1 VVEWV
6 FEQVATQLGTGR
18 DPMTD
23 RPTPGDDQLQADVHL
38 AWMYALEADLGPGP
52 GAAPSPAV
60 RQRAEQASA
69 GWHASYARDLLY
81 DLDGDRERIA
91 AVARACRDGHPADG
105 EYATAA
111 RLADLALQVLQQA
124 EAKDRLAGR
133 QRLLDELAK
142 ARSSS
147 DVDKFIAWLKEMME
161 TCEVNRTQLGQH
173 LGAGAKERIDEDLS
187 GAYLPS
193 WGYVRSMYVGPIKKI
208 NEKIDREKLKEQL
221 RKGRELYD
229 TAAAKPSLPR
239 ASGDESFS
247 RVVAPIMAALSLP
260 AIVTLATS
268 TSPLG
273 LASKVALS
281 FLIMATGLFL
291 ASFQLTIGSLYVRLY
306 HWGAFRFLLSFAG
319 ILSMIVALVVLVVAV
334 AGDSWFIIVAIAV
347 LALGGATSILRI
359 GVYRGE
365 IMGVL
370 KKTGQWLRKTGHGLR
385 DS

>member
-1 VVEWV
+1 
-6 FEQVATQLGTGR
+6 
-18 DPMTD
+18 MTD
-23 RPTPGDDQLQADVHL
+23 PPAPGDDQLQADVHL
-38 AWMYALEADLGPGP
+38 AWMYALKADLGPGP

-60 RQRAEQASA
+60 RQWAEQASA

-91 AVARACRDGHPADG
+91 AVAWACRAEQAREIAAGHPADG

-111 RLADLALQVLQQA
+111 RLAYLALQVLQQA

-133 QRLLDELAK
+133 QRLLAELAK

-161 TCEVNRTQLGQH
+161 ACEVSRMQLGQH

-193 WGYVRSMYVGPIKKI
+193 WGYVRSTYVGPIKKI
-208 NEKIDREKLKEQL
+208 NEKIDREMIKEQL
-221 RKGRELYD
+221 RKGRKLYN

-247 RVVAPIMAALSLP
+247 RVVAPLMAALSLP

-268 TSPLG
+268 TRPAG
-273 LASKVALS
+273 LPSKVALS

-334 AGDSWFIIVAIAV
+334 AGDSWVIIVAIAV

-359 GVYRGE
+359 GVYHRE
-365 IMGVL
+365 IMGLL
-370 KKTGQWLRKTGHGLR
+370 KKTGRWLKKIGHGQL